1 MLVKDMLHFW
11 ETLAGAF
18 VVSLPMHPETNRT
31 KFSQLWVQ
39 AQLCLIKQN
48 IFQKRL
54 LELNRLVYVTLML
67 EAKHTSWSN
76 FYMLVCFFAKIV

>member
-18 VVSLPMHPETNRT
+18 VVSLPLHPETNRT
-31 KFSQLWVQ
+31 KFSKLWVQ

-48 IFQKRL
+48 VSQKKL
-54 LELNRLVYVTLML
+54 LKPNLLVYVTLML
-67 EAKHTSWSN
+67 EAKHASWSN